1 MNCNYSWF
9 CNSLLSYSLHL
20 QPPFS
25 TTYFSVSIEIKVLYL
40 KVWLNLV
47 DLNPQFSS
55 VQSFSHVR
63 LFATPWN
70 TAPRPPCPSPT
81 PGVYSNSCPLSQYAI
96 QPSHPLS
103 TPSPPALNHIQHQGL
118 FKWVSSSIWWPKY
131 WSFSLSISVS
141 NEYPG
146 LFSFRMDWLDLLA
159 VQGLLRVFS
168 NATVQKHQFFGAQL
182 SL

>member
-1 MNCNYSWF
+1 MYVMNCNYSWF
-9 CNSLLSYSLHL
+9 CNSLFSYSLHL

-25 TTYFSVSIEIKVLYL
+25 TTYFSVSIEVKVLYL

-81 PGVYSNSCPLSQYAI
+81 PGWTNSNSCPLSQWCHPTISSSVNPFSSFPQSYPASGSFQMSQLFYPVAKVLEF
-96 QPSHPLS
+96 QP
-103 TPSPPALNHIQHQGL
+103 QHQ
-118 FKWVSSSIWWPKY
+118 
-131 WSFSLSISVS
+131 SFQWTS
-141 NEYPG
+141 
-146 LFSFRMDWLDLLA
+146 RTDLL
-159 VQGLLRVFS
+159 
-168 NATVQKHQFFGAQL
+168 
-182 SL
+182 